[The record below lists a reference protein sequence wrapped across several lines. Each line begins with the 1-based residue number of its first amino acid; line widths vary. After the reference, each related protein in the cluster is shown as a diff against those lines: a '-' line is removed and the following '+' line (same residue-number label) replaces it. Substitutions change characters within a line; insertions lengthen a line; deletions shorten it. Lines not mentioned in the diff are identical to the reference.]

1 MHLKTRAFFF
11 YMDPNNS
18 IINSYLS
25 QQATADQPNPKY
37 EIQVVDAPS
46 QDELDDFKNHV
57 RIWMEVDNSIKK
69 MQTAIKERNVAK
81 TMLSQKILTFM
92 AKFNIEDLNTKEG
105 VLRYRVTQVKAPI
118 SQTAIKTK
126 LTENYDP
133 RLTADELS
141 SKIFDNR
148 QVMEKHSLRR
158 ISRRAIDVWCCEWC
172 PVCRGDLS
180 FHGLLYMDY
189 TDPIVHTIVMIRY
202 TLIFHCQ
209 CCD

>member
-1 MHLKTRAFFF
+1 
-11 YMDPNNS
+11 MDPNNS

-25 QQATADQPNPKY
+25 QQLVADQPNPKY

-69 MQTAIKERNVAK
+69 MQAAIKERNVAK

-118 SQTAIKTK
+118 SQTIIKSK

-158 ISRRAIDVWCCEWC
+158 ISRRAIDV
-172 PVCRGDLS
+172 
-180 FHGLLYMDY
+180 
-189 TDPIVHTIVMIRY
+189 
-202 TLIFHCQ
+202 
-209 CCD
+209 